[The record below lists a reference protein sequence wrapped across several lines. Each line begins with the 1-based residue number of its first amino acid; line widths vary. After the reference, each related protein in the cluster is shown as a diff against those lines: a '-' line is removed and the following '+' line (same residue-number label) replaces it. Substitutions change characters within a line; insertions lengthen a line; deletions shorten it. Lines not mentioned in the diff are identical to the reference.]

1 MKRIMTGVVALL
13 LAVLFIACGK
23 KDGATGSPI
32 LGTWKVVEAS
42 GTAAD
47 VNKDMTYEFRED
59 GKLMVAGIRQ
69 FDWSLTNDTLYWNM
83 GKAFKFSATFKIS
96 GDTMHLDF
104 KTSNQKFVMKKQ

>member
-1 MKRIMTGVVALL
+1 MHRIVS
-13 LAVLFIACGK
+13 FIFISTLILTISACGK
-23 KDGATGSPI
+23 KDGSAGTPI
-32 LGTWKVVEAS
+32 IGTWKVVETS